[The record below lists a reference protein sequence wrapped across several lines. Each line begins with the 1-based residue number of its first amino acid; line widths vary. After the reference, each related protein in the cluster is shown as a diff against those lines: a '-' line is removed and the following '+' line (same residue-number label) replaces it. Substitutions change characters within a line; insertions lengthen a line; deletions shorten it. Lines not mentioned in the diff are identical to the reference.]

1 MAGLDKAAA
10 AAALDLHEDMEIIT
24 VVAIGKLAP
33 ADKLEGPLHEREI
46 APRTRVDLA
55 DIVLHG
61 LPA

>member
-24 VVAIGKLAP
+24 VIAIGKADS

-46 APRTRVDLA
+46 APRTRIDLE
-55 DIVLHG
+55 DIILHG
-61 LPA
+61 NPA